1 MSLRR
6 KLVLVALAMLA
17 LPWAGWQF
25 VRQMEVLLRQGQEQ
39 TLIASGKALAR
50 SLAAI
55 NAELPPPGGAVYV
68 HALEAPLQIDGY
80 ADDWLELRGYSQNLG
95 PAQEAQKLK
104 LTLAEDAS
112 WLYLLI
118 EVRDTTR
125 RRADAG
131 DVRVQQADRIELGL
145 GRGTAERRYL
155 IASAA
160 PGSFDAVAR
169 GADGAGLPVT
179 LGGEWQE
186 DAAGYRVELRLPR
199 AQRPEFLTLHLV
211 DAGGSS
217 DSVVELDRLPLLA
230 YSEALAGELVQFAP
244 EATRARLVSDEGWL
258 LAESGELHAATT
270 DAKAQEPSALARWS
284 YRWLIAPAL
293 QGTPGLA
300 ERKPRLDAAE
310 LWQAL
315 SGVPSASWR
324 AGASQGDVVL
334 VAALPLQVRGETRGA
349 LVLEQINTAL
359 PLLTD
364 AALQRLALISVA
376 ALLLAGGVLFVFATW
391 LSVRIRRL
399 RDGAERA
406 LAADGRIQGR
416 VPLTDTRDELG
427 DLARSFQQLLDAVGA
442 YTDYLRTLASKL
454 SHELHTPLAIVKS
467 SLDNLEHHPISSDA
481 RAYVVRARDG
491 VDRLTHIVRAMSESS
506 RMERAIASADG
517 EDFDLA
523 EVVRGCADAYRPLAA
538 PRRVECEVPSQP
550 VPMHGA
556 PELIAQA
563 LDKLFDNARSFTPES
578 GWIRISLE
586 QGGDAVVLR
595 VANQGPELPL
605 AMQGRL
611 FDSLVSL
618 REGPS
623 RGEAP
628 HLGLGLYIV
637 RLVAERHGGNAAAHN
652 LASGEGVEFSLRLR
666 GIAREAAP
674 VVRRRTRH

>member
-6 KLVLVALAMLA
+6 KLLLVALAMLA

-55 NAELPPPGGAVYV
+55 NAELPQPGAALYV
-68 HALEAPLQIDGY
+68 HELEAPLQVDGY

-95 PAQEAQKLK
+95 PVQDAQKLK
-104 LTLAEDAS
+104 LTLAEDAA
-112 WLYLLI
+112 WFYLLA
-118 EVRDTTR
+118 EVRDGTR
-125 RRADAG
+125 RRADARDG
-131 DVRVQQADRIELGL
+131 QVQQADRIELVL
-145 GRGTAERRYL
+145 GRGDGERSYL

-160 PGSFDAVAR
+160 PGSFDAVPR
-169 GADGAGLPVT
+169 GADGAGLPVS
-179 LGGEWQE
+179 LSGEWQE
-186 DAAGYRVELRLPR
+186 DAAGYRIELRLPR
-199 AQRPEFLTLHLV
+199 AQRPERLSLRLT
-211 DAGGSS
+211 DAGGGS
-217 DSVVELDRLPLLA
+217 DSVVVLERLPLLA
-230 YSEALAGELVQFAP
+230 YSEALAAELAQFAP
-244 EATRARLVSDEGWL
+244 ESTRARLISGEGWL
-258 LAESGELHAATT
+258 LAESGELATGAAAT
-270 DAKAQEPSALARWS
+270 DAQQPSALARWS
-284 YRWLIAPAL
+284 YRWLIAPSL
-293 QGTPGLA
+293 QGTESLA
-300 ERKPRLDAAE
+300 QSRPRVDAAE

-324 AGASQGDVVL
+324 AGAGQGDVVL
-334 VAALPLQVRGETRGA
+334 VAALPLQLRGEIRGA
-349 LVLEQINTAL
+349 LLLEQVNTAL

-364 AALQRLALISVA
+364 AALQRLALVSIA

-481 RAYVVRARDG
+481 RAYVLRARDG

-538 PRRVECEVPSQP
+538 PRRIDCEVPDQR

-578 GWIRISLE
+578 GWIRISLDPASD
-586 QGGDAVVLR
+586 GALLR

-618 REGPS
+618 REGAS

-628 HLGLGLYIV
+628 HLGLGLYVV
-637 RLVAERHGGNAAAHN
+637 RLVAERHGGSAAAHN
-652 LASGEGVEFSLRLR
+652 LAGGDGVEFTLRLR
-666 GIAREAAP
+666 GMPREP
-674 VVRRRTRH
+674 GLRSGER

>member
-6 KLVLVALAMLA
+6 KLLLVALAMLA

-25 VRQMEVLLRQGQEQ
+25 LRQMEVLLRQGQEQ
-39 TLIASGKALAR
+39 TLIASGKALTR
-50 SLAAI
+50 SLTAI
-55 NAELPPPGGAVYV
+55 NAELPPPGDAVYV
-68 HALEAPLQIDGY
+68 HELDAPLQIDGY
-80 ADDWLELRGYSQNLG
+80 ADDWLGLRAYSQNLG
-95 PAQEAQKLK
+95 PAQDAQKLK
-104 LTLAEDAS
+104 LTVAEDAA
-112 WLYLLI
+112 WMYLLI

-125 RRADAG
+125 RRADAR
-131 DVRVQQADRIELGL
+131 DVAVAQADRIELGL
-145 GRGTAERRYL
+145 DRGGAERRYL

-160 PGSFDAVAR
+160 PGSFDALAR

-199 AQRPEFLTLHLV
+199 AQRPERLSLHLL
-211 DAGGSS
+211 DAGGNG
-217 DSVVELDRLPLLA
+217 DVTLDRMPLLA
-230 YSEALAGELVQFAP
+230 YSDSLAAELAQFAP
-244 EATRARLVSDEGWL
+244 ESTRARLLSSEGWL
-258 LAESGELHAATT
+258 LAESGGLDTAA
-270 DAKAQEPSALARWS
+270 AASSAQEPSALARWS

-293 QGTPGLA
+293 QGSATLA
-300 ERKPRLDAAE
+300 ERKPRVDAPE

-315 SGVPSASWR
+315 SGVPATSWR
-324 AGASQGDVVL
+324 AGSGQGDVVL
-334 VAALPLQVRGETRGA
+334 VAALPLQLRGETRGA
-349 LVLEQINTAL
+349 LVLEQVNTAL

-481 RAYVVRARDG
+481 RAYVLRARDG
-491 VDRLTHIVRAMSESS
+491 VDRLTSIVRAMSESS
-506 RMERAIASADG
+506 RMERAIASADA

-523 EVVRGCADAYRPLAA
+523 EVVRGCAEAYRPLVA
-538 PRRVECEVPSQP
+538 PRRIDCEVPVQP

-563 LDKLFDNARSFTPES
+563 LDKLVDNARSFTPEH
-578 GWIRISLE
+578 GWIRIALE
-586 QGGDAVVLR
+586 AGSDGIVLR
-595 VANQGPELPL
+595 VANFGPELPL

-618 REGPS
+618 REGAS

-628 HLGLGLYIV
+628 HLGLGLYVV
-637 RLVAERHGGNAAAHN
+637 RLVAERHGGSAAAHN
-652 LASGEGVEFSLRLR
+652 LAGGDGVEFSLRLR
-666 GIAREAAP
+666 GMPRVAAAARGGS
-674 VVRRRTRH
+674 

>member
-6 KLVLVALAMLA
+6 KLLLVALAMLA

-55 NAELPPPGGAVYV
+55 NAELPQPGAALYV
-68 HALEAPLQIDGY
+68 HELEAPLQVDGY

-95 PAQEAQKLK
+95 PVQDAQKLK
-104 LTLAEDAS
+104 LTLAEDAA
-112 WLYLLI
+112 WFYLLA
-118 EVRDTTR
+118 EVRDGTR
-125 RRADAG
+125 RRADAR
-131 DVRVQQADRIELGL
+131 DVQVQQADRIELSL
-145 GRGTAERRYL
+145 GRGDAERSYL

-160 PGSFDAVAR
+160 PGSFDAVPR
-169 GADGAGLPVT
+169 GADGAGLPVS
-179 LGGEWQE
+179 LSGEWQE
-186 DAAGYRVELRLPR
+186 DAAGYRIELRLPR
-199 AQRPEFLTLHLV
+199 TQRPERLSLRLI
-211 DAGGSS
+211 DAGGGS
-217 DSVVELDRLPLLA
+217 DSVITLERLPLLA
-230 YSEALAGELVQFAP
+230 YSETLAAELAQFAP
-244 EATRARLVSDEGWL
+244 ESTRTRLISGEGWL
-258 LAESGELHAATT
+258 LAESGELAAGAGIPT
-270 DAKAQEPSALARWS
+270 APQPSALARWS
-284 YRWLIAPAL
+284 YRWLIAPSL
-293 QGTPGLA
+293 QGTESLA
-300 ERKPRLDAAE
+300 QSRPRVEAAE

-324 AGASQGDVVL
+324 AGAGQGDVVL
-334 VAALPLQVRGETRGA
+334 VAALPLQLRGEIRGA
-349 LVLEQINTAL
+349 LVLEQVNTAL

-364 AALQRLALISVA
+364 AALQRLALVSIA

-481 RAYVVRARDG
+481 RAYVMRARDG

-538 PRRVECEVPSQP
+538 PRRVDCEVPAQR

-578 GWIRISLE
+578 GWIRISLDTAAD
-586 QGGDAVVLR
+586 GALLR

-618 REGPS
+618 REGAS

-628 HLGLGLYIV
+628 HLGLGLYVV
-637 RLVAERHGGNAAAHN
+637 RLVAERHGGSAAAHN
-652 LASGEGVEFSLRLR
+652 LASGDGVEFTLRLR
-666 GIAREAAP
+666 GMARLSLDARMP
-674 VVRRRTRH
+674 RR

>member
-6 KLVLVALAMLA
+6 KLLLVALAMLA

-25 VRQMEVLLRQGQEQ
+25 VRQMEVLLREGQEQ
-39 TLIASGKALAR
+39 TLIASGKALTR

-55 NAELPPPGGAVYV
+55 NADLPPPGDAVYV
-68 HALEAPLQIDGY
+68 HELDAPLQIDGY
-80 ADDWLELRGYSQNLG
+80 ADDWLGLRAYSQNLG
-95 PAQEAQKLK
+95 PDQDAQKLK
-104 LTLAEDAS
+104 LTMAEDAA
-112 WLYLLI
+112 WLYVLI

-125 RRADAG
+125 RRADAR
-131 DVRVQQADRIELGL
+131 DVAVAQADRIELGL
-145 GRGTAERRYL
+145 DRGGAERRYL

-160 PGSFDAVAR
+160 PGSFDALAR
-169 GADGAGLPVT
+169 GADGAGLPLT
-179 LGGEWQE
+179 LSGEWQE
-186 DAAGYRVELRLPR
+186 DAAGYRIELRLPH
-199 AQRPEFLTLHLV
+199 AQRPDRLSLHLF
-211 DAGGSS
+211 DAGGNG
-217 DSVVELDRLPLLA
+217 DVALDRMPLLA
-230 YSEALAGELVQFAP
+230 YSDSLAAELAQFAP
-244 EATRARLVSDEGWL
+244 EATRARLLSSEGWL
-258 LAESGELHAATT
+258 LAESGQLAAP
-270 DAKAQEPSALARWS
+270 AAASPAQEPSAIARWS

-293 QGTPGLA
+293 QGSTALA
-300 ERKPRLDAAE
+300 ERKPRVDAPE

-315 SGVPSASWR
+315 SGVPSTSWR
-324 AGASQGDVVL
+324 AGSEQSDVVL
-334 VAALPLQVRGETRGA
+334 VAALPLQLRGETRGA
-349 LVLEQINTAL
+349 LVLEQVNTAL

-481 RAYVVRARDG
+481 RAYVLRARDG
-491 VDRLTHIVRAMSESS
+491 VDRLTSIVRAMSESS

-523 EVVRGCADAYRPLAA
+523 EVVRGCAEAYRPLVA
-538 PRRVECEVPSQP
+538 PRRIECEVPAHP

-563 LDKLFDNARSFTPES
+563 LDKLVDNARSFTPEQ
-578 GWIRISLE
+578 GWIRIALE
-586 QGGDAVVLR
+586 AGSDGIVLR

-605 AMQGRL
+605 VMQGRL

-628 HLGLGLYIV
+628 HLGLGLYVV
-637 RLVAERHGGNAAAHN
+637 RLVAERHGGSAAAHN
-652 LASGEGVEFSLRLR
+652 LVSGDGVEFNLRLR
-666 GIAREAAP
+666 GMPRVATARRDAG
-674 VVRRRTRH
+674 

>member
-6 KLVLVALAMLA
+6 KLLLVALAMLA

-55 NAELPPPGGAVYV
+55 NAELPQPGAALYV
-68 HALEAPLQIDGY
+68 HELETPLQVDGY
-80 ADDWLELRGYSQNLG
+80 ADDWLDLRGYSQNLG
-95 PAQEAQKLK
+95 PVQDAQKLK
-104 LTLAEDAS
+104 LTLAEDAA
-112 WLYLLI
+112 WFYLLA
-118 EVRDTTR
+118 EVRDATR
-125 RRADAG
+125 RRADARDG
-131 DVRVQQADRIELGL
+131 QVQQADRIELSL
-145 GRGTAERRYL
+145 GRGEGERSYL

-160 PGSFDAVAR
+160 PGSFDAVPR
-169 GADGAGLPVT
+169 GADAAGLPVS
-179 LGGEWQE
+179 LNGEWQE
-186 DAAGYRVELRLPR
+186 DAAGYRIELRLPR
-199 AQRPEFLTLHLV
+199 AQRPERLSLRLI

-217 DSVVELDRLPLLA
+217 DSVVTLERLPLLA
-230 YSEALAGELVQFAP
+230 YSATLAAELAQFAP
-244 EATRARLVSDEGWL
+244 ESTRARLISGEGWL
-258 LAESGELHAATT
+258 LAESGELAAGPADTT
-270 DAKAQEPSALARWS
+270 TPQPSALARWS
-284 YRWLIAPAL
+284 YRWLIAPSL
-293 QGTPGLA
+293 QGTESLA
-300 ERKPRLDAAE
+300 QSRPRVDAAE

-324 AGASQGDVVL
+324 AGAGQGDVVL
-334 VAALPLQVRGETRGA
+334 VAALPLQLRGEIRGA
-349 LVLEQINTAL
+349 LVLEQVNTAL

-364 AALQRLALISVA
+364 AALQRLALVSIA

-491 VDRLTHIVRAMSESS
+491 ADRLTHIVRAMSESS

-538 PRRVECEVPSQP
+538 PRRVDCEVPAQR

-578 GWIRISLE
+578 GWIRISL
-586 QGGDAVVLR
+586 DAIADGALLR

-618 REGPS
+618 REGAS

-628 HLGLGLYIV
+628 HLGLGLYVV
-637 RLVAERHGGNAAAHN
+637 RLVAERHGGSAAAHN
-652 LASGEGVEFSLRLR
+652 LASGDGVEFTLRLR
-666 GIAREAAP
+666 GMPREPAL
-674 VVRRRTRH
+674 RSRGR

>member
-6 KLVLVALAMLA
+6 KLLLVALAMLA

-25 VRQMEVLLRQGQEQ
+25 VRQMEVLLREGQEQ

-55 NAELPPPGGAVYV
+55 NAELPQPGSALYV
-68 HALEAPLQIDGY
+68 HELEAPLQIDGY
-80 ADDWLELRGYSQNLG
+80 ADDWLELRGFSQNLG
-95 PAQEAQKLK
+95 PPQDAQKLK
-104 LTLAEDAS
+104 MTLAADAD
-112 WLYLLI
+112 WLYCLI
-118 EVRDTTR
+118 EVRDSTR
-125 RRADAG
+125 RRADAR
-131 DVRVQQADRIELGL
+131 DAQSQAADRVELTL
-145 GRGTAERRYL
+145 LRGSAQRSYV

-160 PGSFDAVAR
+160 PGSFDAPAR
-169 GADGAGLPVT
+169 GGDGSGLPLT

-186 DAAGYRVELRLPR
+186 EAAGYKVEFRLPA
-199 AQRPEFLTLHLV
+199 AQRPEKIALRLV
-211 DAGGSS
+211 DAGGGSEVTVAS
-217 DSVVELDRLPLLA
+217 ETLPLLG
-230 YSEALAGELVQFAP
+230 YSERLAGELAQFAP
-244 EATRARLVSDEGWL
+244 EATRARLVSGEGWL
-258 LAESGELHAATT
+258 LAESGELKAESPRP
-270 DAKAQEPSALARWS
+270 AQEPSALARWS

-293 QGTPGLA
+293 QGTATLA
-300 ERKPRLDAAE
+300 QRRARLDAVE

-324 AGASQGDVVL
+324 AGTRQSDVVL
-334 VAALPLQVRGETRGA
+334 MAALPLQIRGETRGA
-349 LVLEQINTAL
+349 LVLEQVNTAL

-427 DLARSFQQLLDAVGA
+427 DLARSFQHLLDAVGA

-467 SLDNLEHHPISSDA
+467 SLDNLEHHPISAEA

-491 VDRLTHIVRAMSESS
+491 TDRLTHIVRAMSESS
-506 RMERAIASADG
+506 RMERAIASADA

-523 EVVRGCADAYRPLAA
+523 DVVRGCAEAYRPLAA
-538 PRRVECEVPSQP
+538 PRRIDCEVPTQP

-586 QGGDAVVLR
+586 SGADGILLR
-595 VANQGPELPL
+595 VANQGPELP
-605 AMQGRL
+605 ATMQGRL

-618 REGPS
+618 REGAS

-628 HLGLGLYIV
+628 HLGLGLYVV
-637 RLVAERHGGNAAAHN
+637 RLVAERHGGSAAANN
-652 LASGEGVEFSLRLR
+652 LPGGGGVEFVLRLR
-666 GIAREAAP
+666 GMAREQ
-674 VVRRRTRH
+674 RLGR

>member
-6 KLVLVALAMLA
+6 KLLLVALAMLA

-55 NAELPPPGGAVYV
+55 NAELPPPGGALYV
-68 HALEAPLQIDGY
+68 HALETPLQIDGY
-80 ADDWLELRGYSQNLG
+80 ADDWLELRGYSQSLG
-95 PAQEAQKLK
+95 PAQDAQKLK

-118 EVRDTTR
+118 EVRDMTR
-125 RRADAG
+125 RRADAA
-131 DVRVQQADRIELGL
+131 DVQVQQADRIELGL
-145 GRGTAERRYL
+145 GRGAAERSYL

-160 PGSFDAVAR
+160 PGSFDAIAR
-169 GADGAGLPVT
+169 GADGVGLPVT

-199 AQRPEFLTLHLV
+199 AQRPERLSLRLV
-211 DAGGSS
+211 DAGGAA
-217 DSVVELDRLPLLA
+217 DTVVMLDRLPLLA
-230 YSEALAGELVQFAP
+230 YSDALAGELAQFAP
-244 EATRARLVSDEGWL
+244 EATRARLVNGEGWL
-258 LAESGELHAATT
+258 LAESGELGTATAA
-270 DAKAQEPSALARWS
+270 APAQEPSALARWS

-324 AGASQGDVVL
+324 AGSSQGDVVL
-334 VAALPLQVRGETRGA
+334 VAALPLQIRGETRGA

-454 SHELHTPLAIVKS
+454 SHELHTPLAIV
-467 SLDNLEHHPISSDA
+467 
-481 RAYVVRARDG
+481 
-491 VDRLTHIVRAMSESS
+491 
-506 RMERAIASADG
+506 
-517 EDFDLA
+517 
-523 EVVRGCADAYRPLAA
+523 
-538 PRRVECEVPSQP
+538 
-550 VPMHGA
+550 
-556 PELIAQA
+556 
-563 LDKLFDNARSFTPES
+563 
-578 GWIRISLE
+578 
-586 QGGDAVVLR
+586 
-595 VANQGPELPL
+595 
-605 AMQGRL
+605 
-611 FDSLVSL
+611 
-618 REGPS
+618 
-623 RGEAP
+623 
-628 HLGLGLYIV
+628 
-637 RLVAERHGGNAAAHN
+637 
-652 LASGEGVEFSLRLR
+652 
-666 GIAREAAP
+666 
-674 VVRRRTRH
+674 

>member
-6 KLVLVALAMLA
+6 KLLLVALAMLA

-25 VRQMEVLLRQGQEQ
+25 LRQMEVLLRQGQEQ
-39 TLIASGKALAR
+39 TLIASGKALTR
-50 SLAAI
+50 SLTAI
-55 NAELPPPGGAVYV
+55 NAELPPPGDAVYV
-68 HALEAPLQIDGY
+68 HELDAPLQIDGY
-80 ADDWLELRGYSQNLG
+80 ADDWLGLRAYSQNLG
-95 PAQEAQKLK
+95 PAQDAQKLK
-104 LTLAEDAS
+104 LTVAEDAA
-112 WLYLLI
+112 WMYLLI

-125 RRADAG
+125 RRADAR
-131 DVRVQQADRIELGL
+131 DVAVAQADRIELGL
-145 GRGTAERRYL
+145 DRGGAERRYL

-160 PGSFDAVAR
+160 PGSFDALAR

-179 LGGEWQE
+179 LSGEWQE

-199 AQRPEFLTLHLV
+199 AQRPERLSLHLL
-211 DAGGSS
+211 DAGGNG
-217 DSVVELDRLPLLA
+217 DVTLDRMPLLA
-230 YSEALAGELVQFAP
+230 YSDSLAAELAQFAP
-244 EATRARLVSDEGWL
+244 ESTRARLLSSEGWL
-258 LAESGELHAATT
+258 LAESGGLDTAA
-270 DAKAQEPSALARWS
+270 AASSAQEPSALARWS

-293 QGTPGLA
+293 QGSATLA
-300 ERKPRLDAAE
+300 ERKPRVDAPE

-315 SGVPSASWR
+315 SGVPATSWR
-324 AGASQGDVVL
+324 AGSGQGDVVL
-334 VAALPLQVRGETRGA
+334 VAALPLQLRGETRGA
-349 LVLEQINTAL
+349 LVLEQVNTAL

-481 RAYVVRARDG
+481 RAYVLRARDG
-491 VDRLTHIVRAMSESS
+491 VDRLTSIVRAMSESS
-506 RMERAIASADG
+506 RMERAIASADA

-523 EVVRGCADAYRPLAA
+523 EVVRGCAEAYRPLVA
-538 PRRVECEVPSQP
+538 PRRIDCEVPVQP

-563 LDKLFDNARSFTPES
+563 LDKLVDNARSFTPEH
-578 GWIRISLE
+578 GWIRIALE
-586 QGGDAVVLR
+586 AGSDGIVLR
-595 VANQGPELPL
+595 VANFGPELPL

-618 REGPS
+618 REGAS

-628 HLGLGLYIV
+628 HLGLGLYVV
-637 RLVAERHGGNAAAHN
+637 RLVAERHGGSAAAHN
-652 LASGEGVEFSLRLR
+652 LAGGDGVEFSLRLR
-666 GIAREAAP
+666 GMPRVAAAARRG
-674 VVRRRTRH
+674 VD

>member
-6 KLVLVALAMLA
+6 KLLLVALAMLA

-25 VRQMEVLLRQGQEQ
+25 LRQMEVLLRQGQEQ
-39 TLIASGKALAR
+39 TLIASGKALTR
-50 SLAAI
+50 SLTAI
-55 NAELPPPGGAVYV
+55 NAELPPPGDAVYV
-68 HALEAPLQIDGY
+68 HELDEPLQIDGY
-80 ADDWLELRGYSQNLG
+80 ADDWIGLRAYSQNLG
-95 PAQEAQKLK
+95 PAQDAQKLK
-104 LTLAEDAS
+104 LTVAEDAA
-112 WLYLLI
+112 WMYLLI

-125 RRADAG
+125 RRADAR
-131 DVRVQQADRIELGL
+131 DVAVAQADRIELGL
-145 GRGTAERRYL
+145 DRGGAERRYL

-160 PGSFDAVAR
+160 PGSFDALAR

-199 AQRPEFLTLHLV
+199 AQRPERLSLHLL
-211 DAGGSS
+211 DAGGNG
-217 DSVVELDRLPLLA
+217 DVTLDRMPLLA
-230 YSEALAGELVQFAP
+230 YSDSLAAELAQFAP
-244 EATRARLVSDEGWL
+244 ESTRARLLSSEGWL
-258 LAESGELHAATT
+258 LAESGGLDTAA
-270 DAKAQEPSALARWS
+270 AASSAQEPSALARWS

-293 QGTPGLA
+293 QGSATLA
-300 ERKPRLDAAE
+300 ERKPRVDAPE

-315 SGVPSASWR
+315 SGVPATSWR
-324 AGASQGDVVL
+324 AGSGQGDVVL
-334 VAALPLQVRGETRGA
+334 VAALPLQLRGETRGA
-349 LVLEQINTAL
+349 LVLEQVNTAL

-481 RAYVVRARDG
+481 RAYVLRARDG
-491 VDRLTHIVRAMSESS
+491 VDRLTNIVRAMSESS
-506 RMERAIASADG
+506 RMERAIASADA

-523 EVVRGCADAYRPLAA
+523 EVVRGCAEAYRPLVA
-538 PRRVECEVPSQP
+538 PRRIDCEVPVQP

-563 LDKLFDNARSFTPES
+563 LDKLVDNARSFTPEH
-578 GWIRISLE
+578 GWIRIALE
-586 QGGDAVVLR
+586 AGSDGIVLR
-595 VANQGPELPL
+595 VANFGPELPL

-618 REGPS
+618 REGAS

-628 HLGLGLYIV
+628 HLGLGLYVV
-637 RLVAERHGGNAAAHN
+637 RLVAERHGGSAAAHN
-652 LASGEGVEFSLRLR
+652 LAGGDGVEFSLRLR
-666 GIAREAAP
+666 GMPRVAAAARGGS
-674 VVRRRTRH
+674 

>member
-6 KLVLVALAMLA
+6 KLLLVALAMLA

-39 TLIASGKALAR
+39 TLIASGKALTR

-55 NAELPPPGGAVYV
+55 NADLPPPGDAVYV
-68 HALEAPLQIDGY
+68 HELDAPLQIDGY
-80 ADDWLELRGYSQNLG
+80 ADDWLGLRAYSQNLG
-95 PAQEAQKLK
+95 PDQDAQKLK
-104 LTLAEDAS
+104 LTMAEDAA
-112 WLYLLI
+112 WLYVLI

-125 RRADAG
+125 RRADAR
-131 DVRVQQADRIELGL
+131 DVAVAQADRIELGL
-145 GRGTAERRYL
+145 DRGGAERRYL

-160 PGSFDAVAR
+160 PGSFDALAR
-169 GADGAGLPVT
+169 GADGAGLPLT
-179 LGGEWQE
+179 LSGEWQE
-186 DAAGYRVELRLPR
+186 DAAGYRIELRLPH
-199 AQRPEFLTLHLV
+199 AQRPDRLSLHLF
-211 DAGGSS
+211 DAGGNG
-217 DSVVELDRLPLLA
+217 DVALDRMPLLA
-230 YSEALAGELVQFAP
+230 YSDSLAAELAQFAP
-244 EATRARLVSDEGWL
+244 EATRARLLSSEGWL
-258 LAESGELHAATT
+258 LAESGQLAAP
-270 DAKAQEPSALARWS
+270 AAASPAQEPSAIARWS

-293 QGTPGLA
+293 QGSTALA
-300 ERKPRLDAAE
+300 ERKPRVDAPE

-315 SGVPSASWR
+315 SGVPSTSWR
-324 AGASQGDVVL
+324 AGSEQSDVVL
-334 VAALPLQVRGETRGA
+334 VAALPLQLRGETRGA
-349 LVLEQINTAL
+349 LVLEQVNTAL

-481 RAYVVRARDG
+481 RAYVLRARDG
-491 VDRLTHIVRAMSESS
+491 VDRLTSIVRAMSESS

-523 EVVRGCADAYRPLAA
+523 EVVRGCAEAYRPLVA
-538 PRRVECEVPSQP
+538 PRRIECEVPAHP

-563 LDKLFDNARSFTPES
+563 LDKLVDNARSFTPEQ
-578 GWIRISLE
+578 GWIRIALE
-586 QGGDAVVLR
+586 AGSDGIVLR

-628 HLGLGLYIV
+628 HLGLGLYVV
-637 RLVAERHGGNAAAHN
+637 RLVAERHGGSAAAHN
-652 LASGEGVEFSLRLR
+652 LVGGDGVEFNLRLR
-666 GIAREAAP
+666 GMPRVAAARRGAG
-674 VVRRRTRH
+674 